1 MSSGIVT
8 FGGQGPLLRGWH
20 LNRDL
25 EDMKDNS
32 LMNAVAEDQSVVA
45 ALTWPGV
52 VNGDVG

>member
-1 MSSGIVT
+1 M
-8 FGGQGPLLRGWH
+8 
-20 LNRDL
+20 NRDL

-52 VNGDVG
+52 VNGDVGIIMGNVR